1 MLCVFCHVFDDY
13 FLQGCLANLKQ
24 KSWWDKQLEHETE
37 VDKTYYS
44 HDYIMA
50 LVCHAMSWSVS
61 IMVPL
66 IYTQPHKQLFYVV
79 AFVINTALHAW
90 VDDLKANRRI
100 LNLVQDQYI
109 HFLQI
114 IITVLSWNYLDRF
127 Y

>member
-37 VDKTYYS
+37 VVKTYYS

-66 IYTQPHKQLFYVV
+66 IYTQPYKHLFYVV
-79 AFVINTALHAW
+79 AFVINTVLHAL
-90 VDDLKANRRI
+90 VDDLKANRKI